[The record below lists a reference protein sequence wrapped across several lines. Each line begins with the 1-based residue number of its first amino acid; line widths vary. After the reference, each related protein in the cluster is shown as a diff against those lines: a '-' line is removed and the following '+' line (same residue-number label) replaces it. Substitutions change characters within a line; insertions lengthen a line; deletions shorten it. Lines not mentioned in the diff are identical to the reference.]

1 MPELTIDVIKIF
13 TLGVLGFI
21 IAFLWTPGLTHFLYK
36 YKLWRKEVRK
46 KSIDG
51 KEVTFFQKFHGE
63 GEVRIPRFGG
73 LLIWVTTLI
82 LIFLFLGISK
92 ITDIWWLQK
101 LNFLSRSQTW
111 LPLFALV
118 SASLLGLVDDILQ
131 VSKLNRKAR
140 LILILVALISLI
152 IGLRFFLTTMY
163 LFDPRG
169 VFFTL
174 LFFVLIMMAI
184 SKDELS
190 LKKRL
195 ILVFLIGLYGAC
207 WFYFKLDWRTIHI
220 PAVGDFPIG
229 IWYLPFFVLVMM
241 ATYSGGV
248 IDGLDGLAGG
258 AFASIFGAYAGI
270 ALFRGQID
278 IAAFCAT
285 ILGTILAFLWFNIPP
300 ARFYMGETGILG
312 LTSTLTVVA
321 FLTDSVLV
329 LPIIG
334 FLLVIE
340 SGSVILQL
348 LSKKFRKKKLFLASP
363 IHHHFEAKGWPHYK
377 VTMRFWVISIVMAII
392 GVAIRLLG

>member
-1 MPELTIDVIKIF
+1 LIKDWQFRKLKNIKHLINMPELIIDVIKIF
-13 TLGVLGFI
+13 ALGVLGFI
-21 IAFLWTPGLTHFLYK
+21 VAFLLTPGLTHFLYK

-51 KEVTFFQKFHGE
+51 KEATFFQKFHGQE
-63 GEVRIPRFGG
+63 EIKIPRFGG
-73 LLIWVTTLI
+73 LLVWVTTLI

-92 ITDIWWLQK
+92 ITDIWWLNK

-118 SASLLGLVDDILQ
+118 SASILGLVDDIFQ
-131 VSKLNRKAR
+131 VLGTPPTISQK
-140 LILILVALISLI
+140 ISLPKRI
-152 IGLRFFLTTMY
+152 IQKMVEGKEQY
-163 LFDPRG
+163 IG
-169 VFFTL
+169 GG
-174 LFFVLIMMAI
+174 
-184 SKDELS
+184 LS
-190 LKKRL
+190 LKVRL
-195 ILVFLIGLYGAC
+195 FLVFLIGLIGGL

-220 PAVGDFPIG
+220 PGVGDFPIG
-229 IWYLPFFVLVMM
+229 IWYIPFFVLVMM

-258 AFASIFGAYAGI
+258 VFASIFGAYAGI

-278 IAAFCAT
+278 LATFCSV

-312 LTSTLTVVA
+312 LTSALTVVA

-363 IHHHFEAKGWPHYK
+363 LHHHFEAKGWPHYK